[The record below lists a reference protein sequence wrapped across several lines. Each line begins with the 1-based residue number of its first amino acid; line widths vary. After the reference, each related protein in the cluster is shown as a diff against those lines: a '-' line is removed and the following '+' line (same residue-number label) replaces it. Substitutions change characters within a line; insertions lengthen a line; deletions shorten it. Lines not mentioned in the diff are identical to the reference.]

1 MDIDHT
7 TTTIREII
15 SIKRHYC
22 KDCKYFQ
29 GVCTKEKL
37 IKKCFKNNERLNNQ
51 PQQTPKKTTQTNQ
64 HKAKKKQQT
73 SNHTKPR

>member
-37 IKKCFKNNERLNNQ
+37 IKKCFKNNERVKNECTDTDK
-51 PQQTPKKTTQTNQ
+51 QTTLST
-64 HKAKKKQQT
+64 
-73 SNHTKPR
+73 